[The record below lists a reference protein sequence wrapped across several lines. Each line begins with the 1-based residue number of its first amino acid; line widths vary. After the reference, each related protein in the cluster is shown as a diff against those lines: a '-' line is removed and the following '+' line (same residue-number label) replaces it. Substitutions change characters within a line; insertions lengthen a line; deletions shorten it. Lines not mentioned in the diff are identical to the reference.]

1 MYWIY
6 CMRYIVMDCED
17 DMLRLRVNFYTG
29 SCVLT
34 NYTFYIINK
43 IQAVSYQDDES
54 EGEDPA
60 SSGEESDFEEDAA
73 PKQKKKAATKK
84 KAAPKSKGKGKKSTT
99 DKNTVSALLQ
109 ELDDGSPTVT
119 FDDPKSGGGKL
130 TQLVTGDEYETNDD
144 WRIGGLF

>member
-1 MYWIY
+1 MG
-6 CMRYIVMDCED
+6 CD
-17 DMLRLRVNFYTG
+17 DMLRLRVNFYIG

-60 SSGEESDFEEDAA
+60 SSGEESDFEEDA
-73 PKQKKKAATKK
+73 PKQKKNTKK
-84 KAAPKSKGKGKKSTT
+84 KATTKKKGKGKKSTT
-99 DKNTVSALLQ
+99 DKNTVSDLLQ

-130 TQLVTGDEYETNDD
+130 TQLVTGDEYQTNDD
-144 WRIGGLF
+144 WRVGGLF

>member
-1 MYWIY
+1 
-6 CMRYIVMDCED
+6 
-17 DMLRLRVNFYTG
+17 MLILVA
-29 SCVLT
+29 CT
-34 NYTFYIINK
+34 NISLLKK

-60 SSGEESDFEEDAA
+60 SSGGESDFEEDAA
-73 PKQKKKAATKK
+73 SKQKKKKAVTKK

-144 WRIGGLF
+144 WRIGGMF

>member
-1 MYWIY
+1 M
-6 CMRYIVMDCED
+6 D
-17 DMLRLRVNFYTG
+17 DMLRLSVNFYIG

-60 SSGEESDFEEDAA
+60 SSGEESDFEEDA
-73 PKQKKKAATKK
+73 PKQKKKIKK
-84 KAAPKSKGKGKKSTT
+84 KASNGRGKKSSTG
-99 DKNTVSALLQ
+99 KNTVSDLLQ
-109 ELDDGSPTVT
+109 ELDESPTVT
-119 FDDPKSGGGKL
+119 FEDSKSGGGKL

-144 WRIGGLF
+144 WRVGGLF

>member
-1 MYWIY
+1 
-6 CMRYIVMDCED
+6 
-17 DMLRLRVNFYTG
+17 MLRLSVNFYTG

-60 SSGEESDFEEDAA
+60 SSGEESDFEEDTA
-73 PKQKKKAATKK
+73 PKQKK
-84 KAAPKSKGKGKKSTT
+84 KAAPKSKGKGKKSSTG
-99 DKNTVSALLQ
+99 KNTVSDLLQ

-119 FDDPKSGGGKL
+119 FEDPKSGGGKL

-144 WRIGGLF
+144 WRVGGLF

>member
-1 MYWIY
+1 M
-6 CMRYIVMDCED
+6 C
-17 DMLRLRVNFYTG
+17 
-29 SCVLT
+29 T
-34 NYTFYIINK
+34 NILSFYIINK

-60 SSGEESDFEEDAA
+60 SSGEESDFEEEAA

-84 KAAPKSKGKGKKSTT
+84 KASSKGKGKKSSTG
-99 DKNTVSALLQ
+99 KNTVSDLLQ

-144 WRIGGLF
+144 WRVGGLF

>member
-1 MYWIY
+1 VLIF
-6 CMRYIVMDCED
+6 I
-17 DMLRLRVNFYTG
+17 G

-34 NYTFYIINK
+34 IYTFYIINK

-60 SSGEESDFEEDAA
+60 SSGEESDFEEHAA
-73 PKQKKKAATKK
+73 PKQKKNTKK
-84 KAAPKSKGKGKKSTT
+84 KAAPKSKGKGKKRST
-99 DKNTVSALLQ
+99 DKNTVSDLLQ

-119 FDDPKSGGGKL
+119 FEDPKSGGGKL

-144 WRIGGLF
+144 WRVGGLF

>member
-1 MYWIY
+1 M
-6 CMRYIVMDCED
+6 VH
-17 DMLRLRVNFYTG
+17 
-29 SCVLT
+29 VLT
-34 NYTFYIINK
+34 TIILSYVNK

-73 PKQKKKAATKK
+73 PKKKNTKK
-84 KAAPKSKGKGKKSTT
+84 KAAPKSKGKGKKSST
-99 DKNTVSALLQ
+99 DKNTVSDLLQ
-109 ELDDGSPTVT
+109 ELEDGSPTVT
-119 FDDPKSGGGKL
+119 FDDPKSGGRKL